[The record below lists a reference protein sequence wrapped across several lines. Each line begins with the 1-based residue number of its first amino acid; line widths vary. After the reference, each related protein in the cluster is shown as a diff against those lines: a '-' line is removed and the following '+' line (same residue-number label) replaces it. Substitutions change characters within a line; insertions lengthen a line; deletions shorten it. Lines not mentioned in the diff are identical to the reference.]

1 MTALAFGVAATLGSL
16 RYEGGL
22 AGARVESALAPGVGS
37 ARIVLPRELREG
49 AAVGDDVVVELTGES
64 GTSEQVFGGTVA
76 AVQRSTPS
84 TTVLGV
90 DASGQLAAR
99 RLGATYDQRTA
110 KALIGAMAHDGGVD
124 IGTLSLDL
132 PLVGYIADQRR
143 TGWEHIAR
151 IAQWAGAIA
160 TTDAEGRLV
169 VTPTPSPPANR
180 ALRYGR
186 EIATLQVSA
195 RRAPID
201 GAVSLVGSGPA
212 GSADAADARVPAAT
226 TLPADLGSPS
236 RDLVRR
242 AAPALRTPAA
252 AATAT
257 AAVRAAST
265 ARLSA
270 ECWLVPQIRAGMTI
284 EIADAPQRDATG
296 PWLVTRVVHEVGPGP
311 RGRTRIAALG
321 LAAAGG
327 SLLDAA
333 IAAVGGLLS

>member
-16 RYEGGL
+16 RYDGGI
-22 AGARVESALAPGVGS
+22 ARARIESMLAPGIGS
-37 ARIVLPRELREG
+37 ARIVLPRELREE

-64 GTSEQVFGGTVA
+64 GESEQVFGGTVA

-84 TTVLGV
+84 TTVV
-90 DASGQLAAR
+90 SIDASGRLAAQ
-99 RLGATYDQRTA
+99 RLGSTYDQRTA
-110 KALIGAMAHDGGVD
+110 KALIGAMAHDAGVD
-124 IGTLSLDL
+124 VGALSLDL
-132 PLVGYIADQRR
+132 PLVGYVADQRR

-151 IAQWAGAIA
+151 IVAWAGAIA

-169 VTPTPSPPANR
+169 VTPTPSPPANL

-186 EIATLQVSA
+186 EIATLRVAA

-201 GAVSLVGSGPA
+201 GGVWIVGSGPA

-236 RDLVRR
+236 PDLVRR
-242 AAPALRTPAA
+242 GAPALRTPAA

-270 ECWLVPQIRAGMTI
+270 ECWLVPQIRAGTTI
-284 EIADAPQRDATG
+284 EIADAPQQDAKG

-311 RGRTRIAALG
+311 RGRTRIAATG

-333 IAAVGGLLS
+333 VAAVGSLLS